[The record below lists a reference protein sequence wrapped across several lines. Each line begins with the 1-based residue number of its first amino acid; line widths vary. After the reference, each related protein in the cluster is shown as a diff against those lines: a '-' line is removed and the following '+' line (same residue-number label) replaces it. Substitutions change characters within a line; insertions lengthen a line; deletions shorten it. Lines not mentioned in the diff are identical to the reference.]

1 MPKPATKKPSKQL
14 ETFPNPKPGRDYAIR
29 MRIPEFTCL
38 CPKTGQP
45 DFATLYLE
53 YIAGRTCVELKSL
66 KLYVWSFRDEGHFH
80 EDVTN
85 RMLDDLVRT
94 TSPRFMRLTAV
105 FNVRGG
111 VYTHVVA
118 EHRARGWKGQL
129 PPAAWH
135 TDPTAAGDPP

>member
-1 MPKPATKKPSKQL
+1 MSKKPAKTL
-14 ETFPNPKPGRDYAIR
+14 ETFANPKPGRDYAIR

-53 YIAGRTCVELKSL
+53 YVAGRLCLELKSL

-85 RMLDDLVRT
+85 RILDDLVRAIA
-94 TSPRFMRLTAV
+94 PRYMRLTAV

-111 VYTHVVA
+111 IYTHVVA
-118 EHRARGWKGQL
+118 EHREKDWKGQL

-135 TDPTAAGDPP
+135 RDPTAEGDKP

>member
-1 MPKPATKKPSKQL
+1 MARKSKKNL

-53 YIAGRTCVELKSL
+53 YVADRRCVELKAL
-66 KLYVWSFRDEGHFH
+66 KLYIWSFRDEGHFH

-85 RMLDDLVRT
+85 RMLDELVRAT
-94 TSPRFMRLTAV
+94 APRYMRLTAV

-111 VYTHVVA
+111 IYTQVVA
-118 EHRARGWKGQL
+118 EHRAKNWKGQ
-129 PPAAWH
+129 PPPLQQGVNYSH
-135 TDPTAAGDPP
+135 S